1 MHRYASCEAGGR
13 KGKPRG
19 GSKATRGSSSK
30 PVTRTTPERGKGKG
44 CGDGSSSSSSTGNG
58 RGRGRGRGRGKGRG
72 KAGNTQK
79 GRGGRYSTTNGFDP
93 PCTRSGVKAFFL
105 EI

>member
-1 MHRYASCEAGGR
+1 MPLKIPFTIALKFHFAA
-13 KGKPRG
+13 
-19 GSKATRGSSSK
+19 
-30 PVTRTTPERGKGKG
+30 PERGKGKG